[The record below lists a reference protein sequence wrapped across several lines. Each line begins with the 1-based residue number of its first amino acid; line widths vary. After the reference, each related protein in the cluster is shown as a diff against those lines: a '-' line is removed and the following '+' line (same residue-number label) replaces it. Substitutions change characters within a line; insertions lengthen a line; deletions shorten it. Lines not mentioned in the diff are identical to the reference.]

1 MELDHEFTVPVPVDQ
16 AWSVLLDVERVASC
30 MPGAT
35 LDSVE
40 GGEYAGRMKVR
51 VGAMTITYRGTA
63 RITSADAGARTVTIE
78 AAAKEARGPGT
89 AAATVQAKLH
99 DEGGRTRVTVRTKLN
114 VTGRPAQFGRNILA
128 EVGAKL
134 ISRFARALAEEL
146 EAPGEEP
153 TEPNA
158 VQQAAVARQGSAE
171 PPIVDQQGAEQR
183 AERAA
188 AQPPIV
194 DQQGAEQAAEQAVPE
209 PRIAEPPVAEPPI
222 VDQQGA
228 EQAAERAAAEPPVV
242 DQQGAEQAAERA
254 AGAAPAEVPVAAVP
268 QPRPASPVE
277 STSDDT
283 PPDPIRVVDPAAPT
297 EPVAPA
303 APAAPAEPA
312 EPPVPPAPPVTA
324 EAARPAEP
332 APPAEPVRPVTPIRR
347 RDDSDDAIDLLEIA
361 GPSLAKRAAPA
372 LGALVALL
380 LVLRYLVRRRRR

>member
-1 MELDHEFTVPVPVDQ
+1 MELDHEFTVPVPVDR

-35 LDSVE
+35 LDSVAGE
-40 GGEYAGRMKVR
+40 EYAGRMKVK

-63 RITSADAGARTVTIE
+63 RITSADTGARAVTIE

-89 AAATVQAKLH
+89 AAATVQARLH
-99 DEGGRTRVTVRTKLN
+99 DEGERTRVTVHTKLN

-134 ISRFARALAEEL
+134 ISRFAKALAEEL
-146 EAPGEEP
+146 ETPGEEP
-153 TEPNA
+153 TEPNV
-158 VQQAAVARQGSAE
+158 VQQAAVAGQRSAE
-171 PPIVDQQGAEQR
+171 PTIVDQQGAEQQAEQVPTEPTIVDQQRAEQAAAEPQITEPSVAEPAIVDQQGAEQR
-183 AERAA
+183 AEQAA
-188 AQPPIV
+188 AEPTIV
-194 DQQGAEQAAEQAVPE
+194 DQQGAEQAAEE
-209 PRIAEPPVAEPPI
+209 
-222 VDQQGA
+222 
-228 EQAAERAAAEPPVV
+228 
-242 DQQGAEQAAERA
+242 
-254 AGAAPAEVPVAAVP
+254 APAEVPVAAVP

-283 PPDPIRVVDPAAPT
+283 PPDPIRVV
-297 EPVAPA
+297 EPVAPV
-303 APAAPAEPA
+303 APAE
-312 EPPVPPAPPVTA
+312 PPVTA
-324 EAARPAEP
+324 EAARPT
-332 APPAEPVRPVTPIRR
+332 EPVRPVTPIRR